1 MMKSDLR
8 AKMPSPILASRAG
21 HAPGKRS
28 VLSRAVRELLRNR
41 AALLGLALLVI
52 MSAGALTA
60 NWVSPYDP
68 TEQDVVDK
76 RLKPPMWVS
85 QEGNRHLLGT
95 DHMGRDI
102 LSRLIYGARISLMV
116 GFLAVIVGTGIGA
129 VVGLITGYFMGKL
142 DAFVQRIVD
151 MWMSF
156 PDLILA
162 LTIVA
167 VFGNTMTNVILAVA
181 ATILP
186 RGVRVIRSST
196 LALRETEYVMAA
208 RAIGASSPRLILRHI
223 TPNTMAPF
231 LIIMSSM
238 FGTAILTEA
247 GLSYLGLGIAPPTP
261 SWGGMLTGQAAQYA
275 MTAPWII
282 IFPGVALSLT
292 VLGFAFAG
300 DALRDIFDPKQQDR

>member
-1 MMKSDLR
+1 MAGSAEINREAISAVPIRRRPSTARQIRYYLR
-8 AKMPSPILASRAG
+8 KKPLGSF
-21 HAPGKRS
+21 
-28 VLSRAVRELLRNR
+28 
-41 AALLGLALLVI
+41 GLAIVVI
-52 MSAGALTA
+52 VGVTALFA
-60 NWVSPYDP
+60 PLIAPFSFQ
-68 TEQDVVDK
+68 EQDYDT
-76 RLKPPMWVS
+76 LKVAP
-85 QEGNRHLLGT
+85 NLTNLFGT
-95 DHMGRDI
+95 DNFGRDI
-102 LSRLIYGARISLMV
+102 FSRVVYGSRISLMV
-116 GFLAVIVGTGIGA
+116 GFLAVLVGTGIGA
-129 VVGLITGYFMGKL
+129 VVGLITGYYMGKL

-167 VFGNTMTNVILAVA
+167 VFGNTMTNVILAIA

-186 RGVRVIRSST
+186 RGVRIIRSST
-196 LALRETEYVMAA
+196 LVLRETEYVMAA
-208 RAIGASSPRLILRHI
+208 RAIGASNRRIILRHI

-247 GLSYLGLGIAPPTP
+247 GLSFLGLGIAPPTP

-282 IFPGVALSLT
+282 IFPGMALSIT

-300 DALRDIFDPKQQDR
+300 DALRDILDPKQQDR

>member
-1 MMKSDLR
+1 MAGSAEINREAISAVPIRRRPSTARQIRYYLR
-8 AKMPSPILASRAG
+8 KKPLGSF
-21 HAPGKRS
+21 
-28 VLSRAVRELLRNR
+28 
-41 AALLGLALLVI
+41 GLAIVVI
-52 MSAGALTA
+52 VGVTALFA
-60 NWVSPYDP
+60 PLIAPFSFQEQNYD
-68 TEQDVVDK
+68 T
-76 RLKPPMWVS
+76 LKVAP
-85 QEGNRHLLGT
+85 NLTNLFGT
-95 DHMGRDI
+95 DNFGRDI
-102 LSRLIYGARISLMV
+102 FSRVVYGSRISLMV
-116 GFLAVIVGTGIGA
+116 GFLAVLVGTGIGA
-129 VVGLITGYFMGKL
+129 VVGLITGYYMGKL

-167 VFGNTMTNVILAVA
+167 VFGNTMTNVILAIA

-186 RGVRVIRSST
+186 RGVRIIRSST
-196 LALRETEYVMAA
+196 LVLRETEYVMAA
-208 RAIGASSPRLILRHI
+208 RAIGASNRRIILRHI

-247 GLSYLGLGIAPPTP
+247 GLSFLGLGIAPPTP

-282 IFPGVALSLT
+282 IFPGMALSIT

-300 DALRDIFDPKQQDR
+300 DALRDILDPKQQDR